1 MLRALIF
8 DVDGTLADTEELH
21 RQAFNRAFAALGLDW
36 SWSALQYKKL
46 LEVSGGKERILY
58 FITSRSYAS
67 SEAKELAARIPEIH
81 QIKTQIYTDL
91 LATGQLQLR
100 PGIKRLI
107 LEARSAGL
115 RLGIATTTTLDNVT
129 ALLNA
134 TLGLD
139 SSGWFD
145 VIGAGDMVMHKKPA
159 PDIYELVLN
168 KMAVESRDCIAFEDS
183 VNGLHAALDAYLATV
198 VTPTQ
203 WSDDH
208 DFSGAAWVLPH
219 LGDNDH
225 PLDIDAGTL
234 IGGFKVEL
242 SQLKYLLASRETSL
256 YDAVAAGRR

>member
-36 SWSALQYKKL
+36 SWNALQYKKL
-46 LEVSGGKERILY
+46 LEISGGKERILY
-58 FITSRSYAS
+58 FITTRSYAT

-115 RLGIATTTTLDNVT
+115 SLGIATTTTLENIT
-129 ALLNA
+129 ALLDA
-134 TLGLD
+134 ALGRG
-139 SSGWFD
+139 SIGWFN
-145 VIGAGDMVMHKKPA
+145 VVGAGDMVMHKKPA
-159 PDIYELVLN
+159 PDIYEFVLS
-168 KMAVESRDCIAFEDS
+168 KMEVESRDCIAFEDS
-183 VNGLHAALDAYLATV
+183 VNGLHAALDAHLATV

-208 DFSGAAWVLPH
+208 DFSGAALVLPH
-219 LGDNDH
+219 LGDNEH
-225 PLDIDAGTL
+225 PLDIDTGTL
-234 IGGFKVEL
+234 IGGFKLEL
-242 SQLKYLLASRETSL
+242 SQLKYLLASRETAFH
-256 YDAVAAGRR
+256 DAVAVGHR